1 MSVIKCF
8 QDMLKL
14 IFYIINCPK
23 SMGLVISWSL
33 PRHMVLASLW
43 YTLMEYLGLLL
54 SQRDFFWNDVR
65 ERIGFGEQEDSA
77 SYTPKEQKMHGCC
90 FSLSQS
96 SACSDKQFIH
106 QPNKDEARSDFTYL
120 CFFAS
125 GICITRNMVIQ
136 PSHMQSIAVLCAWG
150 ISRRFLPFR

>member
-1 MSVIKCF
+1 
-8 QDMLKL
+8 
-14 IFYIINCPK
+14 
-23 SMGLVISWSL
+23 MGLVISWSL

-65 ERIGFGEQEDSA
+65 KKIGFGEQEDSA
-77 SYTPKEQKMHGCC
+77 SYTP
-90 FSLSQS
+90 LSQS
-96 SACSDKQFIH
+96 SACSDKQLIH

-125 GICITRNMVIQ
+125 GICITRNMVIH
-136 PSHMQSIAVLCAWG
+136 PSHMQNVAVLCAWG
-150 ISRRFLPFR
+150 ISRRFLPFS